1 MRIPLGVS
9 CILVDLVSLGQ
20 PEYNWPLGV
29 YASVFLPLI
38 IVSLHGIRTITQLSA
53 SYSILTKSH
62 ISHLKMDLMWV
73 AVVFETILHSPEM
86 DPKILYPTLQKWI
99 LKNYFP
105 LSQHESTLHNI
116 YIQNFWSLGNA
127 DTPLLTRGIWKYLF
141 WVAVVFE
148 TIYHSGF
155 ALVEYGFKYHCYPQ
169 KIFSYPTHQ
178 VWGIYNYPTLCLIFH
193 SF

>member
-1 MRIPLGVS
+1 
-9 CILVDLVSLGQ
+9 
-20 PEYNWPLGV
+20 
-29 YASVFLPLI
+29 
-38 IVSLHGIRTITQLSA
+38 
-53 SYSILTKSH
+53 
-62 ISHLKMDLMWV
+62 MWV

-141 WVAVVFE
+141 RVAVEFE
-148 TIYHSGF
+148 TIFHSGF
-155 ALVEYGFKYHCYPQ
+155 ALLGYVFPNSTATHKRYFHIPLVKCGVFTKINNKQLLRPKRSLILLRKIPGNSKILAIYEKYEPVTKQ
-169 KIFSYPTHQ
+169 NLSSDEIF
-178 VWGIYNYPTLCLIFH
+178 L
-193 SF
+193 

>member
-1 MRIPLGVS
+1 MKISFSGNSGIWNHFPLGLCPRRICFSNSTATLKRYFHIPLVKCGVS
-9 CILVDLVSLGQ
+9 
-20 PEYNWPLGV
+20 
-29 YASVFLPLI
+29 
-38 IVSLHGIRTITQLSA
+38 TITQLSA

-62 ISHLKMDLMWV
+62 ISHLKMDPMWV

-169 KIFSYPTHQ
+169 KIFSYPTR
-178 VWGIYNYPTLCLIFH
+178 
-193 SF
+193 

>member
-1 MRIPLGVS
+1 MSKTSLNRPGYRSNHVLFLNIL
-9 CILVDLVSLGQ
+9 CILNHHVQKFNYVMIS
-20 PEYNWPLGV
+20 
-29 YASVFLPLI
+29 I
-38 IVSLHGIRTITQLSA
+38 ITQLSA

-62 ISHLKMDLMWV
+62 ISHLKMDPMWV

-169 KIFSYPTHQ
+169 KIFSYPTR
-178 VWGIYNYPTLCLIFH
+178 
-193 SF
+193 